1 LFTLLG
7 VYPFVEAWITGD
19 HAHHH
24 LLDRPRNRPNRT
36 AIGMGMMAMFVVLL
50 FAGGND
56 IIATQFSLSIN
67 TLTWVFRAMF
77 FVVPPIVFLITK
89 RICLGLQRRDR
100 DLLEHGE
107 ETGTIKMLPS
117 GEFIEVHAPAAER
130 VRAFIAASADASR
143 LPELE
148 ATIQGRDGNGRKPI
162 PTGPAAMVEAA
173 RRRIIDFFYAEAEE
187 PEEEHHRPAVH

>member
-1 LFTLLG
+1 M
-7 VYPFVEAWITGD
+7 A
-19 HAHHH
+19 
-24 LLDRPRNRPNRT
+24 
-36 AIGMGMMAMFVVLL
+36 MMAMFVVLL

-67 TLTWVFRAMF
+67 TLTWLFRVMF

-100 DLLEHGE
+100 DLLAHGE

-130 VRAFIAASADASR
+130 DRVYISASAAVSR
-143 LPELE
+143 IPELE
-148 ATIQGRDGNGRKPI
+148 ATIQGRDTNGNGRRPI

-173 RRRIIDFFYAEAEE
+173 RRKIIDFFYAEAEE
-187 PEEEHHRPAVH
+187 PEEEHHTPAVH